1 METRPRVLPLT
12 TREREV
18 ADLVAAG
25 LTNRL
30 IAERLFISER
40 TVDAH
45 LQNILNKLG
54 ATNRAQVA
62 AWIASGWTEPG
73 PPAIAPDRAD
83 AGPPVSAR
91 PQPHGTARARLFLR
105 LTNYVALTAMLVVLI
120 AVADTPPNGQDVGGV
135 GALVF
140 KAGLAG
146 DGIGFA
152 RRVTLGDP
160 AATAI
165 TFLPGA
171 VDLSVTA
178 SGNRGYS
185 ETALAMDPLDR
196 YFAKAGLSFRSDSGA
211 EFWLVLDGGVQGDGR
226 HVVEVVALSA
236 QVRLLYYVPGTTPSL
251 LAPAGQLE
259 QVKPIREFTL
269 AVRVDPPRFD
279 VFVDAD
285 RVITVDDR
293 AAKPGPIRLAVFGE
307 APGTVRVTSIE
318 VYALN

>member
-62 AWIASGWTEPG
+62 AWIASGWTEPA
-73 PPAIAPDRAD
+73 PPAIQPNREDEN
-83 AGPPVSAR
+83 PPLIGR
-91 PQPHGTARARLFLR
+91 TQPHGTAHARLFLR
-105 LTNYVALTAMLVVLI
+105 LTTYVALAAMLIVLI
-120 AVADTPPNGQDVGGV
+120 VGEHARPNGPDVSGV
-135 GALVF
+135 GPLVF
-140 KAGLAG
+140 RAGLAG

-171 VDLSVTA
+171 VDLSVIP
-178 SGNRGYS
+178 SDKRGYS

-196 YFAKAGLSFRSDSGA
+196 YYARAGLNFRSDSGA
-211 EFWLVLDGGVQGDGR
+211 EFWIVLDGGVQGDGR

-251 LAPAGQLE
+251 LARPGQVE
-259 QVKPIREFTL
+259 QDKPVREFTL

-279 VFVDAD
+279 VFVDGA
-285 RVITVDDR
+285 RVITVADR